1 MSSPLPFLLV
11 DLTRR
16 GLEAHL
22 QEVVLDVVMAEQVA
36 KFRQTLRPVLE
47 AHVRSITIGHIEHVR
62 EVLRIRDEIAV
73 KVDVDF
79 QDVQNGCPPED
90 AA

>member
-1 MSSPLPFLLV
+1 
-11 DLTRR
+11 
-16 GLEAHL
+16 
-22 QEVVLDVVMAEQVA
+22 MAEQVA